1 LDAGQRAF
9 CDAAGKN
16 EENMNSSLVG
26 IGVSIPLEDNGHYH
40 QQVNLTPGSSVKDLR
55 AITGSVIYCD
65 AAWVGGTDS
74 LPMQAGIGVFL
85 QIEGSRSCRQL
96 FISAISPPAS
106 SAIQAEA
113 FGMLFAV
120 RLAETL
126 QIQGASILTD
136 NATLAAAAASQDILD
151 APGHWM
157 IRPQLAAIIS
167 SNWFHARKV
176 FHVSRSLNFK
186 AHHQA
191 KLALKLLNRPLFFR
205 CVEEGNASCLN
216 RKVSVASSVSQFTLV
231 SVKCC

>member
-40 QQVNLTPGSSVKDLR
+40 QQVNLTPGSSVKDLK

-96 FISAISPPAS
+96 YISAISPHAS

-191 KLALKLLNRPLFFR
+191 KLALKLLNRPLFF
-205 CVEEGNASCLN
+205 
-216 RKVSVASSVSQFTLV
+216 
-231 SVKCC
+231 